1 MSRADRPTPTPGP
14 ARGSTSGRRRRL
26 VALAGAAA
34 GVLALG
40 TVAVP
45 GADAAG
51 PNPTEDLRKRGVVT
65 ERTCRAWAQAVSKR
79 MTLEEKVGQLFIQEL
94 YGATAT
100 TAHPKNVEFYGLET
114 PAEVVQKYHL
124 GGAIYFAWTDSVA
137 GGPPQVAGLSNGL
150 QEAALETDR
159 FDIPLQ
165 VAIDQE
171 QGIVTRI
178 GPPATQ
184 FPGSMAVAAT
194 RSTEDARTAA
204 EITGEELAAMGVN
217 VNFAPDADVN
227 VNPANPV
234 IGVRSFSSDPQLAAD
249 FVAAQIAGYQDDA
262 GIASS
267 AKHFPGHGDTA
278 TDSHTGLPLITH
290 TREQWETLDRPP
302 FDAAIEAGADM
313 IMTAHLVMPALDD
326 SGVPA
331 TLSKPILTDLL
342 REEMGYE
349 GVIVTDSLQMA
360 GVRDMFDDGEIAV
373 RALEAGADQLL
384 MSSDLREAYPAV
396 IDAVGSGRLREGD
409 LATKVKRVLQ
419 LKCTNGTVLDP
430 MVDEAAVA
438 TAVGP
443 ADHLAEA
450 ARITDGTHTLLEN
463 DASVLPMAVGG
474 QDVLVTGWGVST
486 TATLATELRARGAT
500 ATALETGTAPN
511 ATRIAGAV
519 AAARTSDAVVVLTNN
534 ASTSTAQQR
543 LVAELQATGTPVVV
557 VAVRNPYD
565 IAALPGTDTYL
576 TTYSYS
582 PVSVPSLARVLTGE
596 VEPSGK
602 LPVDIPTAA
611 DPGTVLY
618 PFGSGL
624 GY

>member
-1 MSRADRPTPTPGP
+1 MSRSTRPV
-14 ARGSTSGRRRRL
+14 RRRTPAAAA

-34 GVLALG
+34 LLVTGAPA
-40 TVAVP
+40 VAV
-45 GADAAG
+45 GD
-51 PNPTEDLRKRGVVT
+51 NPTDDLRRNGVVT
-65 ERTCRAWAQAVSKR
+65 AGKCRGWAQAVSKR

-100 TAHPKNVEFYGLET
+100 TADPRNVDFYGLAT

-124 GGAIYFAWTDSVA
+124 GGAIYFAWTDSVG
-137 GGPPQVAGLSNGL
+137 GGPQQIAGLSNGL
-150 QEAALETDR
+150 QRAAVDSSR
-159 FDIPLQ
+159 FDLPLQ
-165 VAIDQE
+165 IAIDQE
-171 QGIVTRI
+171 MGIVTRM

-194 RSTEDARTAA
+194 RSTADARTAA
-204 EITGEELAAMGVN
+204 AITGEELDAVGVN

-234 IGVRSFSSDPQLAAD
+234 IGVRSFSSDPELAAD
-249 FVAAQIAGYQDDA
+249 FVDAQIRGYQDDA

-290 TREQWETLDRPP
+290 TREQWEQIDAPP
-302 FDAAIEAGADM
+302 FRAAIDAGADM
-313 IMTAHLVMPALDD
+313 IMTAHLVMPSLDD

-342 REEMGYE
+342 REEMGYD

-360 GVRDMFDDGEIAV
+360 AVRDMFDDGEIAV

-384 MSSDLREAYPAV
+384 MSSDLPVAYPAV
-396 IDAVGSGRLREGD
+396 IDAVRSGRLREGD
-409 LATKVKRVLQ
+409 LTTKVRRVLQ

-430 MVDEAAVA
+430 MVDESAVS
-438 TAVGP
+438 TSVGTP
-443 ADHLAEA
+443 EHRAEA
-450 ARITDGTHTLLEN
+450 DRITDQTHTLLEN
-463 DASVLPMAVGG
+463 DAAVLPMDVAG
-474 QDVLVTGWGVST
+474 QDVLVTGWGVTT
-486 TATLATELRARGAT
+486 TATLAAELGARGAT
-500 ATALETGTAPN
+500 TTVRETGTSPTPAK
-511 ATRIAGAV
+511 IADAV
-519 AAARTSDAVVVLTNN
+519 AAAGTSDAVVVLTNN
-534 ASTSTAQQR
+534 ATPAQRQ

-565 IAALPGTDTYL
+565 IASLPGTETYL

-596 VEPSGK
+596 IAPAGK
-602 LPVDIPTAA
+602 LPVDIPAA
-611 DPGTVLY
+611 GDPSTVLY
-618 PFGSGL
+618 PLGSGL
-624 GY
+624 TY

>member
-1 MSRADRPTPTPGP
+1 MPCTDRPSTARRGRRLGLAAVATAAAGLVALGAVQPAAADRP
-14 ARGSTSGRRRRL
+14 
-26 VALAGAAA
+26 
-34 GVLALG
+34 
-40 TVAVP
+40 
-45 GADAAG
+45 
-51 PNPTEDLRKRGVVT
+51 NPTDQLKKRGVVT
-65 ERTCRAWAQAVSKR
+65 EGVCRAWSQQVTKQ

-94 YGATAT
+94 YGPTAT
-100 TAHPKNVEFYGLET
+100 TKDPRNVDFYGLET
-114 PAEVVQKYHL
+114 PAEIIAKYHL

-137 GGPPQVAGLSNGL
+137 GGPQQIAGLSNGL
-150 QEAALETDR
+150 QQAALGADR
-159 FDIPLQ
+159 FDVPLQ

-171 QGIVTRI
+171 QGVVTRI

-204 EITGEELAAMGVN
+204 AITGEELAAMGVN

-227 VNPANPV
+227 VNPQNPV
-234 IGVRSFSSDPQLAAD
+234 IGVRSFSSDPELAAD
-249 FVAAQIAGYQDDA
+249 FVAAQVAGYQDDA

-290 TREQWETLDRPP
+290 TREQWEQLDRPP
-302 FDAAIEAGADM
+302 FEAAIEAGADM

-360 GVRDMFDDGEIAV
+360 GVRDMFDDAEIAV

-384 MSSDLREAYPAV
+384 MSSDLPVAYPAV
-396 IDAVGSGRLREGD
+396 VEAVQSGRLREGD
-409 LATKVKRVLQ
+409 IDQKVKRVLQ

-430 MVDEAAVA
+430 MVDESAVSQ
-438 TAVGP
+438 TVGAP
-443 ADHLAEA
+443 EHRAEA
-450 ARITDGTHTLLEN
+450 DRITDGTHTLLEN
-463 DASVLPMAVGG
+463 DADLLPLQVGG
-474 QDVLVTGWGVST
+474 QDVLVTGFGVST
-486 TATLATELRARGAT
+486 TSTLAAELAARGAT
-500 ATALETGTAPN
+500 TTVQETGTAPN
-511 ATRIAGAV
+511 ATRIAAAV
-519 AAARTSDAVVVLTNN
+519 AAAEQADTVVVLTNN
-534 ASTSTAQQR
+534 ASTSAAQQR
-543 LVAELQATGTPVVV
+543 LVSQLQATGTPVVV

-565 IAALPGTDTYL
+565 IAALPGTETYL

-582 PVSVPSLARVLTGE
+582 PVTVPSLARVLTGE

-602 LPVDIPTAA
+602 LPVDIPALG